1 MWLCVFS
8 RNSFEDTLVNA
19 QWRKTTQIGPVAAH
33 ALWQAILR
41 VFLNHT
47 VEKSHANATKV
58 IMPIFIG
65 GHNSM
70 EIKQIKMISTFIRRR
85 FLSPQLSDTCT
96 FPVPDCLSC
105 ECSRFLGK
113 TGSQIFHLFGRLS
126 LSEFCPCFRF

>member
-65 GHNSM
+65 SHN
-70 EIKQIKMISTFIRRR
+70 
-85 FLSPQLSDTCT
+85 
-96 FPVPDCLSC
+96 
-105 ECSRFLGK
+105 
-113 TGSQIFHLFGRLS
+113 
-126 LSEFCPCFRF
+126 